1 MGAVIRAFGSTP
13 LPAAVGPAPPACSRP
28 GAPGR
33 PPLLPPPGGVARGRE
48 GRGEGGGAG
57 VFFAKTRVFFG
68 LAPGPPGPPRQCP
81 AVLRPGPKQ
90 NPRPTLPLDGSA
102 ERPRTG
108 FPPSG
113 SVVWGTNPLP
123 LDGVVQDC
131 QGRSVAG
138 AAAPSSPQRGGKAG
152 GGSRLGS
159 FSSSKIQR
167 EVQRPCRWPGL
178 LLLLSSGLGLTHTL
192 CPVLSPVRDS
202 ERVLCGLANLC
213 RRPRGA
219 GGPPANV
226 RASQGVVGLPA
237 AARSGP
243 AKRKAEEEHRREG
256 PGQHHPST
264 SWPDS

>member
-113 SVVWGTNPLP
+113 SVVWEPTRFRWTGSYRTDCTVGPSQDSQLLHRATSPL
-123 LDGVVQDC
+123 
-131 QGRSVAG
+131 
-138 AAAPSSPQRGGKAG
+138 GGPRG
-152 GGSRLGS
+152 GGSGARPPESRAPRPIPSGWTRTPAPPRL
-159 FSSSKIQR
+159 
-167 EVQRPCRWPGL
+167 RPRPA
-178 LLLLSSGLGLTHTL
+178 
-192 CPVLSPVRDS
+192 PASPAR
-202 ERVLCGLANLC
+202 RRTGPAPAPAKATPL
-213 RRPRGA
+213 RPRG
-219 GGPPANV
+219 PASREPSR
-226 RASQGVVGLPA
+226 RASSPA
-237 AARSGP
+237 AAVT
-243 AKRKAEEEHRREG
+243 A
-256 PGQHHPST
+256 
-264 SWPDS
+264 